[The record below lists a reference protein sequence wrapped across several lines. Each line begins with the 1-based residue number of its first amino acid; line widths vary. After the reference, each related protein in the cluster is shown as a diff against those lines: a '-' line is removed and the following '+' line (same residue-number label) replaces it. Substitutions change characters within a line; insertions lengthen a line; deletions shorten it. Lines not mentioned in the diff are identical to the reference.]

1 MNLTHLFPA
10 LNSRSLPKLI
20 LGCLSLSLLIHVA
33 GCEDQNAK
41 RLQNIQVKLGQNK
54 ERRDSIR
61 EAFRYLPQL
70 IRLDRSAAMKSIRTD
85 LNYWSKNVVESD
97 SWKPSALLD
106 SVSGKLRTIDF
117 STRMNKLEFGEPEC
131 EYLLQCEMMKEVGKW
146 VIERPYRDSLFSPW
160 LESQKTVLAADD
172 WNQLETTLK
181 LFDWS
186 ICNVGIE
193 GQAKDAMRLVTNSE
207 LPFNDQ
213 APAYRQLP
221 WQTMMFGRGDTW
233 ERARVFTQLA
243 FIQGID
249 CVMLALPS
257 LTGATENSSLRL
269 WCIGVP
275 IGGEL
280 YLFEPQW
287 GLPIPIQSKEGIATL
302 REAKE
307 NSEVLR
313 RAKLPGRFE
322 EYPVIQADLKNLVA
336 LVDAEP
342 FSLGRTMHTLERS
355 ITGDN
360 RVRLSMDTDVLE
372 QRLAKTDPSVSIR
385 LWNVP
390 WIAQAYNQ
398 SVRER
403 LNEKSPFSMAYIES
417 YGAFIM
423 DTPIFRAR
431 TLHFKGKFENT
442 VEAVGALRSYM
453 DVRIDEQSL
462 KDLEFDKEI
471 QTSLGVVKQPGEP
484 MENFK
489 FRVEQARQYFRRSK
503 FDVAI
508 FLAMLNSDLGKL
520 DTANDW
526 LLKRLLKSAGTER
539 WHAHAHYL
547 LGRNYEQQGKKPEAI
562 KEYEFENSPQEAG
575 NRIRVRLRKALEAEI
590 APVSKS

>member
-1 MNLTHLFPA
+1 MNRAHLFPILKSPSLQKFLFGCMA
-10 LNSRSLPKLI
+10 LSSVV
-20 LGCLSLSLLIHVA
+20 GGV

-41 RLQNIQVKLGQNK
+41 RLQDIQVKLGQNK
-54 ERRDSIR
+54 EKRDAIR

-70 IRLDRSAAMKSIRTD
+70 IRQDRSAAMKGIRTD

-97 SWKPSALLD
+97 SWKPSALLE

-131 EYLLQCEMMKEVGKW
+131 EFLLQCQMMKDVGKW
-146 VIERPYRDSLFSPW
+146 VVERPYRDSLFTHW
-160 LESQKTVLAADD
+160 LESQKTVLTADD

-186 ICNVGIE
+186 VCNVGIE
-193 GQAKDAMRLVTNSE
+193 GQSKDAMRLVTNSE
-207 LPFNDQ
+207 LPYNDS
-213 APAYRQLP
+213 APTYRQLP

-249 CVMLALPS
+249 CVVLALPS
-257 LTGATENSSLRL
+257 LSGATENASLRL

-287 GLPIPIQSKEGIATL
+287 GLPIPIQSKDGIATL

-307 NSEVLR
+307 NPDILR

-322 EYPVIQADLKNLVA
+322 EYPVTQADLKNLVA
-336 LVDAEP
+336 LIDAEP
-342 FSLGRTMHTLERS
+342 FALGRTMHTLERS
-355 ITGDN
+355 ITGEN
-360 RVRLSMDTDVLE
+360 RVRLSMDTDALE
-372 QRLAKTDPSVSIR
+372 KRLTKIEPNFSIR

-390 WIAQAYNQ
+390 WIAHAYNQ

-403 LNEKSPFSMAYIES
+403 LNDKSPFSMSYIEAF
-417 YGAFIM
+417 GAFIM
-423 DTPIFRAR
+423 DTPICRAR
-431 TLHFKGKFENT
+431 TLHFKGQFDNT
-442 VEAVGALRSYM
+442 VEATGALRSYM
-453 DVRIDEQSL
+453 DVRVDEQTL
-462 KDLEFDKEI
+462 KDMEFDKEI
-471 QTSLGVVKQPGEP
+471 QASLGVVKQPGEP
-484 MENFK
+484 MENFQ
-489 FRVEQARQYFRRSK
+489 FRVAQARQYFRRSK

-508 FLAMLNSDLGKL
+508 FLAMLNCDLGKL

-526 LLKRLLKSAGTER
+526 LQKRLLMTAGTER

-547 LGRNYEQQGKKPEAI
+547 LGRNYEQQEKTAEAF

-575 NRIRVRLRKALEAEI
+575 NRIRIRLRKALEAT
-590 APVSKS
+590 AAGPKP

>member
-1 MNLTHLFPA
+1 MNRAHLFPILKSPSLQKFFFGCMA
-10 LNSRSLPKLI
+10 LSSVV
-20 LGCLSLSLLIHVA
+20 GGV

-41 RLQNIQVKLGQNK
+41 RLQDIQVKLGQNK
-54 ERRDSIR
+54 EKRDAIR

-70 IRLDRSAAMKSIRTD
+70 IRQDRSAAMKGIRTD

-97 SWKPSALLD
+97 SWKPSALLE

-131 EYLLQCEMMKEVGKW
+131 EFLLQCQMMKDVGKW
-146 VIERPYRDSLFSPW
+146 VVERPYRDSLFTPW
-160 LESQKTVLAADD
+160 LESQKTVLSADD

-186 ICNVGIE
+186 VCNVGIE
-193 GQAKDAMRLVTNSE
+193 GQSKDAMRLVTNSE
-207 LPFNDQ
+207 LPYNDS
-213 APAYRQLP
+213 APTYRQLP

-249 CVMLALPS
+249 CVVLALPS
-257 LTGATENSSLRL
+257 LSGATENASLRL

-287 GLPIPIQSKEGIATL
+287 GLPIPIQSKDGIATL

-307 NSEVLR
+307 NPDVLR

-322 EYPVIQADLKNLVA
+322 EYPVTQADLKNLVA
-336 LVDAEP
+336 LIDAEP

-355 ITGDN
+355 ITGEN
-360 RVRLSMDTDVLE
+360 RVRLSMDTDALE
-372 QRLAKTDPSVSIR
+372 KRLNKMEPNLSIR

-390 WIAQAYNQ
+390 WIAHAYNQ

-403 LNEKSPFSMAYIES
+403 LNDKSPFSMSYIEAF
-417 YGAFIM
+417 GAFIM
-423 DTPIFRAR
+423 DTPICRAR
-431 TLHFKGKFENT
+431 TLHFKGQFDNT
-442 VEAVGALRSYM
+442 VEATGALRSYM
-453 DVRIDEQSL
+453 DVRVDEQTL
-462 KDLEFDKEI
+462 KDMEFDKDI
-471 QTSLGVVKQPGEP
+471 QASLGVIKQPGEP
-484 MENFK
+484 MENFQ
-489 FRVEQARQYFRRSK
+489 FRVAQARQYFRRSK

-508 FLAMLNSDLGKL
+508 FLAMLNCDLGKL

-526 LLKRLLKSAGTER
+526 LQKRLLMTAGTER

-547 LGRNYEQQGKKPEAI
+547 LGRNYEQQGKTAEAF

-575 NRIRVRLRKALEAEI
+575 NRIRIRLRKALEAT
-590 APVSKS
+590 AASPKP

>member
-1 MNLTHLFPA
+1 VFVT
-10 LNSRSLPKLI
+10 
-20 LGCLSLSLLIHVA
+20 GT

-41 RLQNIQVKLGQNK
+41 RLQNIQVKLGQSK

-61 EAFRYLPQL
+61 EAFKYLPQL

-85 LNYWSKNVVESD
+85 LNYWSNNVVESD
-97 SWKPSALLD
+97 SWKPTDLLE
-106 SVSGKLRTIDF
+106 SVSGMLRKNDF
-117 STRMNKLEFGEPEC
+117 STRMNKLVFGEPEC

-146 VIERPYRDSLFSPW
+146 VVDRSYRDSLFTPW
-160 LESQKTVLAADD
+160 LNRQKSVLATDD
-172 WNQLETTLK
+172 WNQLETALK

-207 LPFNDQ
+207 LPANDQ
-213 APAYRQLP
+213 APTYRQLP

-249 CVMLALPS
+249 CVVLALPS
-257 LTGATENSSLRL
+257 QTGATENSSLRL
-269 WCIGVP
+269 WCVGVP
-275 IGGEL
+275 IGNEL

-287 GLPIPIQSKEGIATL
+287 GLPIPIQSKDGIATL

-307 NSEVLR
+307 NPEVLR

-322 EYPVIQADLKNLVA
+322 EYPVTQTDLKNLVA
-336 LVDAEP
+336 LIDAEP

-355 ITGDN
+355 ITGEQ
-360 RVRLSMDTDVLE
+360 RVRLSMDADALE
-372 QRLAKTDPSVSIR
+372 QRLTKIEPNLPVR

-390 WIAQAYNQ
+390 WIAHVYNE

-403 LNEKSPFSMAYIES
+403 LNDKSPFSMSYIEAFGS
-417 YGAFIM
+417 FIM
-423 DTPIFRAR
+423 DTPICRAR
-431 TLHFKGKFENT
+431 SLHFKGQFENT
-442 VEAVGALRSYM
+442 VEASGALRSYM
-453 DVRIDEQSL
+453 DVRVDEQTL
-462 KDLEFDKEI
+462 KELEFDKEV
-471 QTSLGVVKQPGEP
+471 QVSLGVVKQPGEP
-484 MENFK
+484 MENFQ
-489 FRVEQARQYFRRSK
+489 FRVEQARRYFRRSK

-520 DTANDW
+520 DTSNDW
-526 LLKRLLKSAGTER
+526 LLKRLLMTAGTER
-539 WHAHAHYL
+539 WHSQAHYL
-547 LGRNYEQQGKKPEAI
+547 LGRNYEQQGKIPEAI

-575 NRIRVRLRKALEAEI
+575 NRIRIRLRKALEA
-590 APVSKS
+590 AATPVSKS

>member
-1 MNLTHLFPA
+1 MNRTHYFPK
-10 LNSRSLPKLI
+10 LKSRSVPTVLF
-20 LGCLSLSLLIHVA
+20 GCMALASVVA
-33 GCEDQNAK
+33 GVGCEDQNAQ
-41 RLQNIQVKLGQNK
+41 RLKNIQVKLGQNK
-54 ERRDSIR
+54 EKRDAIR

-70 IRLDRSAAMKSIRTD
+70 IRQDRSAAMKGIRTD

-97 SWKPSALLD
+97 SWKPSALLE
-106 SVSGKLRTIDF
+106 SISGKLRTIDF

-131 EYLLQCEMMKEVGKW
+131 EFLLQCQMMKDVGKW
-146 VIERPYRDSLFSPW
+146 VVERPYRDTLFTDW

-186 ICNVGIE
+186 VCNVGIE
-193 GQAKDAMRLVTNSE
+193 GQSKDAMRLVTNSE
-207 LPFNDQ
+207 LPYNDS
-213 APAYRQLP
+213 APTYRQLP

-249 CVMLALPS
+249 CVVLALPS
-257 LTGATENSSLRL
+257 LSGATENASLRL

-302 REAKE
+302 RQAKE
-307 NSEVLR
+307 NPDVLR

-322 EYPVIQADLKNLVA
+322 EYPVTQADLKNLVA
-336 LVDAEP
+336 LIDAEP
-342 FSLGRTMHTLERS
+342 FALGRTMHSLERS
-355 ITGDN
+355 ITGEN
-360 RVRLSMDTDVLE
+360 RVRLSMDTDALE
-372 QRLAKTDPSVSIR
+372 QRLTKIEPNLSIR

-390 WIAQAYNQ
+390 WIAHVYNQ

-403 LNEKSPFSMAYIES
+403 LNEKSPFSMSYIEAF
-417 YGAFIM
+417 GAFIM
-423 DTPIFRAR
+423 DTPICRAR
-431 TLHFKGKFENT
+431 TLHFKGQFDNT
-442 VEAVGALRSYM
+442 VESTGALRSYM
-453 DVRIDEQSL
+453 DVRVDEQTL
-462 KDLEFDKEI
+462 KDMEFDKEI

-484 MENFK
+484 MENFQ
-489 FRVEQARQYFRRSK
+489 FRVAQARQYFRRSK

-508 FLAMLNSDLGKL
+508 FLAMLNCDLGKL

-526 LLKRLLKSAGTER
+526 LQKRLLMTAGTER

-547 LGRNYEQQGKKPEAI
+547 LGRNYEIQGKTAEAF

-575 NRIRVRLRKALEAEI
+575 NRIRIRLRKGLQSTTP
-590 APVSKS
+590 APTP